1 MSNKKFIAECTT
13 YDFKQA
19 LERRK
24 VKSWLKSVSAFAN
37 TEGGSLFF
45 GVADDGSVIGLDDVQ
60 SDAEFIS
67 EIIKTRIDPIPDMV
81 LTPFER
87 EGKHLLEV
95 AIKPGQTIG
104 IFIGPEGDFSL
115 SEVKK
120 AIDAGFVSV
129 SLGESR
135 LRTETAALYSVMMAN
150 LCKRL

>member
-104 IFIGPEGDFSL
+104 IFIGPEGGFDP
-115 SEVKK
+115 SEVELVQEG
-120 AIDAGFVSV
+120 AHLI
-129 SLGESR
+129 SLGNR
-135 LRTETAALYSVMMAN
+135 ILRTETAGLAALSMLIYQ
-150 LCKRL
+150 LEK